1 MRTDEQIKRDVE
13 DELRFDP
20 RFDATDVAVTVKDGV
35 VALTGFAKS
44 YLEYLDIEAAA
55 KRVTGVTA
63 VANDIEVRLP
73 DSDSRADPEI
83 ARDVV
88 AQLSSELPLS
98 HHNIT
103 VVVKGGK
110 VTLEGHLVWEY
121 QRKRAADAVRRV
133 RGVRAVK
140 NRISLKPAAD
150 PANIKSKIE
159 DALRRSALLDSR
171 RIDVETH
178 GGQVVL
184 RGGVRSWAE
193 REEAERA
200 AWTAPGVTEV
210 DNRLEVAA

>member
-13 DELRFDP
+13 DELRSDP
-20 RFDATDVAVTVKDGV
+20 RIDATDVAVTVKDGV
-35 VALTGFAKS
+35 VTLTGFVKS
-44 YLEYLDIEAAA
+44 YLEYLDTEAAA

-103 VVVKGGK
+103 AVVKDGK

-133 RGVRAVK
+133 QGVRAVK

-178 GGQVVL
+178 GGEVVL